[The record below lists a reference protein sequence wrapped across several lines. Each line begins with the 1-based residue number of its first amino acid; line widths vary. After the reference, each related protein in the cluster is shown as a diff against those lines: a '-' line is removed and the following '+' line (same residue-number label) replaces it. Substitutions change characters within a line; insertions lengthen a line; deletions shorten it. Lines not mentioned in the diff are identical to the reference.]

1 MEYSRICPASPAG
14 IMRGYVLK
22 GGARMFYKVREVK
35 PLPEYGL
42 LVVFESGEKK
52 KYSVRPL
59 FNKWKAFKALTS
71 TKGLF
76 EQVKVDAGGYG
87 ISWNDDIDLSCN
99 ELYENGTGI

>member
-1 MEYSRICPASPAG
+1 
-14 IMRGYVLK
+14 
-22 GGARMFYKVREVK
+22 MFYKVREVK

-42 LVVFESGEKK
+42 FVVFASGEQKI
-52 KYSVRPL
+52 YNVQPL
-59 FNKWKAFKALTS
+59 FNKWEEFKALTS

-99 ELYENGTGI
+99 ELYENGARVYPQKNDATCKNLMNPMQ